1 MSGEKMGTRPQI
13 LHTIRAIDGA
23 RRAIWLSMLREG
35 EYTEHDCWTRWSPY
49 CHRARRLSAR
59 PFKGVEEVGS
69 GMLKL
74 RFTDSTTALASA
86 VIGCDGIKSKV
97 RGFVYSPGIQ
107 PQYANECAI
116 RAMVPGPEAIK
127 TLGNDLALN
136 SQLYCGYGGYV
147 VMYPVEHGKFINMVA
162 MPHDGSSTSTWSQ
175 NDWRVPTS
183 ANEI

>member
-1 MSGEKMGTRPQI
+1 MVALLPQGTMTFSKAFQ
-13 LHTIRAIDGA
+13 
-23 RRAIWLSMLREG
+23 
-35 EYTEHDCWTRWSPY
+35 
-49 CHRARRLSAR
+49 
-59 PFKGVEEVGS
+59 GVEEVGS